1 MILKT
6 FVEGPIDANN
16 YLLIDEE
23 SKEAVMI
30 DCSDARKE
38 LLEEIKSLG
47 IKLKYILLTHGHF
60 DHIMGVD
67 VFKEQFGV
75 DAYVSQDDIEQV
87 KITPNMIFM
96 FTGLHPAFHPVLF
109 SSLLLLFPFFQAP
122 SASFHICL
130 SAHSRSP
137 PHTDCVHSHM

>member
-67 VFKEQFGV
+67 VFKEQF
-75 DAYVSQDDIEQV
+75 
-87 KITPNMIFM
+87 
-96 FTGLHPAFHPVLF
+96 
-109 SSLLLLFPFFQAP
+109 
-122 SASFHICL
+122 
-130 SAHSRSP
+130 
-137 PHTDCVHSHM
+137 